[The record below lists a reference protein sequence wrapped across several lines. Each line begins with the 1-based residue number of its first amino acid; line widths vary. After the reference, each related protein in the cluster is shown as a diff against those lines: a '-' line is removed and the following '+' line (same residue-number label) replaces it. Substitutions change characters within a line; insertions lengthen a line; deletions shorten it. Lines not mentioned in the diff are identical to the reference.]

1 MDRSETFARLCVL
14 ACDATDGRDL
24 EKLFTKVRDI
34 DDVDEEGKRPLW
46 YAAMDNPSIDVV
58 KTLLA
63 AQARVNFELVQ
74 QATIHNPNPEVA
86 MLLFS
91 RLEPVSQEQ
100 LNLLFLLA
108 AAANTHDVL
117 VKFYCSKGAD
127 PNTTM
132 PMDLY
137 PEPQSDHDDF
147 IDSDEVWWD
156 DDQSVEQNALVV
168 AMYENSEPVEMVRAL
183 LDLGVSPNAV
193 DTEGFPVLIHALDN
207 KELVRAL
214 VTGGADIDM
223 YDCNGMTALMHAC
236 AADNNDVVMSLLEL
250 HADVTL
256 KSSNSETALHFAL
269 GCHLYEN
276 AVVIKALI
284 AAGCDVN
291 QRDGDGLLPLDLA
304 RINYCSQEIIS
315 ILEQAG
321 AVMGD
326 VS

>member
-24 EKLFTKVRDI
+24 EKLFSKVRDI

-108 AAANTHDVL
+108 AAANTDDVL

-168 AMYENSEPVEMVRAL
+168 AMYENPEPVEMVRAL

-236 AADNNDVVMSLLEL
+236 AADNNDVVMTLLEL